1 MWSGLPSPGP
11 SDSDTTEDEEE
22 RQETGNVPAACRA
35 KFLELQKKR
44 SELEAEISRQQKRQR
59 RRKRG
64 KRKASNK
71 EAPEKVESSTPEKIP
86 ALDTLQKYFGINDHL
101 NPPVCQKV
109 LKKSRLEQ
117 NLDLSVQKGDIE
129 EAEQI
134 SDQLATRELAVKI
147 TKAASCHKYKKAR
160 EEQESSQEGARKKQ
174 KNLPWGF
181 EAKKRWETKSNMG
194 YM

>member
-11 SDSDTTEDEEE
+11 SDSNSTEDEDDKTEP
-22 RQETGNVPAACRA
+22 GSVSAAYRA

-44 SELEAEISRQQKRQR
+44 SELEAEISRRQKRK

-64 KRKASNK
+64 KSKARSP
-71 EAPEKVESSTPEKIP
+71 EAPEEDESSTVEKIP
-86 ALDTLQKYFGINDHL
+86 PLDTLQKYFGANEHL

-117 NLDLSVQKGDIE
+117 SLDTAVQKGDIE
-129 EAEQI
+129 EAEEI

-147 TKAASCHKYKKAR
+147 TKAASCHKYIKAK
-160 EEQESSQEGARKKQ
+160 EEQESPQEGTKKQ
-174 KNLPWGF
+174 PKNLPWGF